1 MHPDFKAIYR
11 PALDDRLASKK
22 IHIEENFYILKR
34 NKQTNQSED
43 CECQCAFG
51 SISFKSFN
59 STQMRV
65 HLTGE
70 SQGSIVV
77 APCKNV
83 LAACQDFYAAERDHE
98 AAKSRELEMEVVKTT
113 MMQLNLAG
121 LKLKEKKTAEEEPV
135 MDVNPCTL
143 TMTNFK
149 HVDQIPITSMMSSE
163 FNFFQVN
170 RLHSNVIDAFVH
182 ACVLLFEH
190 AKSMRVQL
198 KQWMKQGQ
206 QLEE

>member
-1 MHPDFKAIYR
+1 
-11 PALDDRLASKK
+11 
-22 IHIEENFYILKR
+22 
-34 NKQTNQSED
+34 
-43 CECQCAFG
+43 
-51 SISFKSFN
+51 
-59 STQMRV
+59 MRV

-149 HVDQIPITSMMSSE
+149 HVDQIRVHCIIPITSMMISE

-190 AKSMRVQL
+190 AKSKRLQL
-198 KQWMKQGQ
+198 EQLMKQGQ